1 MKKPSKDTLIE
12 IMGAI
17 ILLAL
22 IGGIVSCNTV
32 GCNTV
37 GCNTDTGPIYSVP
50 TYNSH

>member
-12 IMGAI
+12 IIGAI

-32 GCNTV
+32 CSYDSSSDLNG
-37 GCNTDTGPIYSVP
+37 GVP
-50 TYNSH
+50 DATLSRTRL